1 MMCSSSV
8 QGLRLRRFTS
18 LLGAG
23 LGVVVLVA
31 VFLGVMFVSITT
43 VNLFCNTFSAE
54 IVASQVGEEVG

>member
-1 MMCSSSV
+1 
-8 QGLRLRRFTS
+8 LRLRRFTS